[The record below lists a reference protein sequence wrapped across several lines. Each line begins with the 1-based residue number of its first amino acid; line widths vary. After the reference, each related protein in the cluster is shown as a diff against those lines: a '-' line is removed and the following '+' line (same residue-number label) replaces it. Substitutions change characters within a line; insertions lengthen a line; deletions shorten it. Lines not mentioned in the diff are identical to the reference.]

1 MSAYSPPT
9 ENLPVFNS
17 LVFSSSFTSTSG
29 ITEAYLSANYLK
41 FPTAQNAIENTKG
54 ISNTGAITNTGNITN
69 IGNLTNTGPISNT
82 GSFINTGSI
91 TSGSSVTSSLTY
103 ILAYGTTLPSF
114 SNQNSIGYVTT
125 TSPVSSFLLIFSQT
139 SSTIA
144 SLLLTTGVWLV
155 EVYFRYDYD
164 ANLGS
169 GYFYDTNNP
178 SSKQA
183 YSPTNIQLAGG
194 SNYFF
199 CYATYTQRC
208 SAFYTINYV
217 YENNNGGSFP
227 VTGSNG
233 FGYLQA
239 TRMA

>member
-17 LVFSSSFTSTSG
+17 LVFSSSFTSTNG
-29 ITEAYLSANYLK
+29 ITEAYLSANFLK

-54 ISNTGAITNTGNITN
+54 ISNTGAITNTGS
-69 IGNLTNTGPISNT
+69 L
-82 GSFINTGSI
+82 INSGSI

-103 ILAYGTTLPSF
+103 ILAYGTTFPSF